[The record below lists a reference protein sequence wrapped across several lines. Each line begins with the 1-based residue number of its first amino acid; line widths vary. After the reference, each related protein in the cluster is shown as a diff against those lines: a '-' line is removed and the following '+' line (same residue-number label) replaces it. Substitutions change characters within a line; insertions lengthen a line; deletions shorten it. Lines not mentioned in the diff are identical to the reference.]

1 VGLGGERLT
10 RGGIGGG
17 IESCVVL
24 GGRGGAWKG
33 WGLMRLSFGEG
44 FIDFG
49 SLLKSMVLLKD
60 VIVVK

>member
-1 VGLGGERLT
+1 MALEVNSGQEWN
-10 RGGIGGG
+10 
-17 IESCVVL
+17 
-24 GGRGGAWKG
+24 WKWNRELCGFG